1 MFREKIKELLAQK
14 EGKRALINEKT
25 NEMRQLLSNEDATD
39 EDLTRA
45 KSLRSEIEA
54 AEKEVRVLKMTLSF
68 TVKQLRVIQLQILIS
83 VPKITRTKM
92 KKNVISTHIF
102 TKNIVMVLLE
112 LLLQTR
118 ALLFLNQSFTIPKM
132 KLKQ

>member
-54 AEKEVRVLKMTLSF
+54 AEKEVRSIED
-68 TVKQLRVIQLQILIS
+68 VIQLQILIS

-112 LLLQTR
+112 LLLQTQ
-118 ALLFLNQSFTIPKM
+118 ALLFLNQSFTILKM

>member
-54 AEKEVRVLKMTLSF
+54 AEKEVRSIEDDLKLYRKAAKGNPAPDPHKRSQNNEDENEEKRNF
-68 TVKQLRVIQLQILIS
+68 
-83 VPKITRTKM
+83 
-92 KKNVISTHIF
+92 N
-102 TKNIVMVLLE
+102 
-112 LLLQTR
+112 
-118 ALLFLNQSFTIPKM
+118 AYLN
-132 KLKQ
+132 

>member
-54 AEKEVRVLKMTLSF
+54 AEKEVRSIEDD
-68 TVKQLRVIQLQILIS
+68 QGS
-83 VPKITRTKM
+83 
-92 KKNVISTHIF
+92 S
-102 TKNIVMVLLE
+102 E
-112 LLLQTR
+112 Y
-118 ALLFLNQSFTIPKM
+118 
-132 KLKQ
+132 